1 MNRKKTVGQIST
13 ELKENALDN
22 THTAE
27 EQMREQLGKYE
38 HDVFK
43 AIEDSKKNFPDDFYV
58 VALTK
63 KERLMDNVIR
73 IYFFGRLSCPT
84 PEYDQAVYF
93 YDRKLDKIEFLWV
106 IPSKH
111 TCEFYKEDILN
122 VPSEER
128 QLLKYVLDF
137 EDGTLLKYAKIRNK
151 EAISSNQLIV

>member
-1 MNRKKTVGQIST
+1 MTREKTVGQIST
-13 ELKENALDN
+13 ELKENSLDN

-27 EQMREQLGKYE
+27 DQMREQLDKYE
-38 HDVFK
+38 RDIFK
-43 AIEDSKKNFPDDFYV
+43 AVEDAKQKFSDDFYV

-73 IYFFGRLSCPT
+73 IYFFARLSCPT

-93 YDRKLDKIEFLWV
+93 YDRKLDTILFLWV
-106 IPSKH
+106 VPSKH
-111 TCEFYKEDILN
+111 TCEMYKEDALN
-122 VPSEER
+122 VPKEER

-151 EAISSNQLIV
+151 EMASSNQLIV

>member
-1 MNRKKTVGQIST
+1 MTREKTVGQIST
-13 ELKENALDN
+13 ELKEDALDN

-27 EQMREQLGKYE
+27 DQMREQLEKYE
-38 HDVFK
+38 ADIFK
-43 AIEDSKKNFPDDFYV
+43 AITDAKKKFDADFYV

-73 IYFFGRLSCPT
+73 IYFFARLSCPT

-106 IPSKH
+106 VPSKH
-111 TCEFYKEDILN
+111 TCEMYKQDILQ
-122 VPSEER
+122 VPTEER

-137 EDGTLLKYAKIRNK
+137 EDGTLLKYAKLRNNEFSIRG
-151 EAISSNQLIV
+151 VGV